1 MFYNLK
7 TNSFTKNLP
16 NVNETDFLRVTICEH
31 RNEQVITL
39 ILFDD
44 EPICLHNE
52 DEETDKIAVNLFINE
67 DENFKKHLDFLIKN
81 KFGY

>member
-16 NVNETDFLRVTICEH
+16 NVNETDFLRVTTCDH
-31 RNEQVITL
+31 KNKQVVTL
-39 ILFDD
+39 ISFDN

-52 DEETDKIAVNLFINE
+52 DEETDKLVFELFVNEDINFIN
-67 DENFKKHLDFLIKN
+67 HLDFFNNQK
-81 KFGY
+81 

>member
-1 MFYNLK
+1 MFYDLK

-31 RNEQVITL
+31 KNEQVITY
-39 ILFDD
+39 ISFDN

-52 DEETDKIAVNLFINE
+52 DEETDKIAIDLFINQ
-67 DENFKKHLDFLIKN
+67 DENFKEHLDFFNQK
-81 KFGY
+81 

>member
-31 RNEQVITL
+31 INEQVITL
-39 ILFDD
+39 ISFDD

-67 DENFKKHLDFLIKN
+67 DENFKKHLDFFN
-81 KFGY
+81 E